1 MAHAHTHTAPHQW
14 ADYALERL
22 HEAGF
27 RRGGARSAVVELLGR
42 QRCALSA
49 QDIEQL
55 LSKGDRRV
63 ARASV
68 YRALEQL
75 ADLRLVTRLEVG
87 QGTARYE
94 PLLPDGDHHHH
105 MVCDAC
111 GTVVPFEDPEL
122 EKTIERLSQRVSFDA
137 AEHDVVLHGACK
149 DCSE

>member
-1 MAHAHTHTAPHQW
+1 MWTEHAHQ
-14 ADYALERL
+14 RL
-22 HEAGF
+22 NEAGY

-42 QRCALSA
+42 QHCALSA
-49 QDIEQL
+49 HDIEERL
-55 LSKGDRRV
+55 HSEDKRV

-75 ADLRLVTRLEVG
+75 AELRLVTRLEVG
-87 QGTARYE
+87 QGMARYE

-122 EKTIERLSQRVSFDA
+122 EKSIERLSRRVSFDV

-149 DCSE
+149 DCRE

>member
-1 MAHAHTHTAPHQW
+1 MAHAHANHEQW
-14 ADYALERL
+14 EEHALARL
-22 HEAGF
+22 QDAGY
-27 RRGGARSAVVELLGR
+27 RRGGARRAVVELLGR
-42 QRCALSA
+42 QHCALSA
-49 QDIEQL
+49 HDIEERL
-55 LSKGDRRV
+55 RGEDRRV

-75 ADLRLVTRLEVG
+75 ADLRLVTKLEVG

-122 EKTIERLSQRVSFDA
+122 EKTIEKLSRRVSFDV

-149 DCSE
+149 ECRE

>member
-1 MAHAHTHTAPHQW
+1 MWTEHAHQ
-14 ADYALERL
+14 RL
-22 HEAGF
+22 NEAGY

-42 QRCALSA
+42 QHCALSA
-49 QDIEQL
+49 HDIEDQL
-55 LSKGDRRV
+55 RSEDKRV

-75 ADLRLVTRLEVG
+75 AELRLVTRLEVG
-87 QGTARYE
+87 QGMARYE

-111 GTVVPFEDPEL
+111 GMVVPFEDPEL
-122 EKTIERLSQRVSFDA
+122 EKTIERLSRRVSFDV

-149 DCSE
+149 NCRG

>member
-1 MAHAHTHTAPHQW
+1 MWTEHAHQ
-14 ADYALERL
+14 RL
-22 HEAGF
+22 HEAGY

-42 QRCALSA
+42 QHCALSA
-49 QDIEQL
+49 QDIEEQL
-55 LSKGDRRV
+55 RGEDRRV

-87 QGTARYE
+87 QGIARYE

-122 EKTIERLSQRVSFDA
+122 EKTIERLSRRVSFDV

-149 DCSE
+149 DCRG

>member
-1 MAHAHTHTAPHQW
+1 MARAHVHTSQPEW
-14 ADYALERL
+14 AEHALERL
-22 HEAGF
+22 QDAGY

-42 QRCALSA
+42 QDCALSA
-49 QDIEQL
+49 QDIEEHL
-55 LSKGDRRV
+55 RREDRRV

-75 ADLRLVTRLEVG
+75 ADLRLVTKLEVG

-122 EKTIERLSQRVSFDA
+122 EKSIEALSRRVSFDV

-149 DCSE
+149 DCRE

>member
-1 MAHAHTHTAPHQW
+1 MAHASHAEWEDH
-14 ADYALERL
+14 ALTRL
-22 HEAGF
+22 HDAGY
-27 RRGGARSAVVELLGR
+27 RHGGARSAVVELLGR
-42 QRCALSA
+42 QHCALSA
-49 QDIEQL
+49 QDIEERL
-55 LSKGDRRV
+55 RGEDKRV

-75 ADLRLVTRLEVG
+75 ADLRLVTKLEVG

-122 EKTIERLSQRVSFDA
+122 EKTIERLSRRVSFDV

-149 DCSE
+149 DCRE

>member
-1 MAHAHTHTAPHQW
+1 MADWTEHALTT
-14 ADYALERL
+14 LEREG
-22 HEAGF
+22 HRTGAA
-27 RRGGARSAVVELLGR
+27 RRTVVELLGR
-42 QRCALSA
+42 QHCALSA
-49 QDIEQL
+49 QDIEEQL
-55 LSKGDRRV
+55 RGEDRRV

-87 QGTARYE
+87 QGIARYE

-122 EKTIERLSQRVSFDA
+122 EKTIERLSRRVSFDV

-149 DCSE
+149 DCRG

>member
-1 MAHAHTHTAPHQW
+1 MAHTAHHDW
-14 ADYALERL
+14 AEHALERL
-22 HEAGF
+22 NDAGY

-42 QRCALSA
+42 QHCALSA
-49 QDIEQL
+49 HDIEEQL
-55 LSKGDRRV
+55 RSEHNRV

-75 ADLRLVTRLEVG
+75 AELRLVTRLEVG
-87 QGTARYE
+87 QGMARYE

-122 EKTIERLSQRVSFDA
+122 EKTIERLSRRVSFDV

-149 DCSE
+149 DCRG